1 MSLFEKDTYNASQ
14 IQVLKGLDAVRK
26 RPGMYIGST
35 GIRGLHHLVWEVID
49 NSIDEFLAGYGNIIE
64 VTINDDNSITVED
77 QGRGIPVDIH
87 EETGLP
93 AAELV
98 LTTLHAGG
106 KFNNNS
112 YRVSGGLHGVG
123 VAVVNA
129 LSAELELNTYVNGQE
144 YYQKYQKGVAVT
156 GLINKGSSKKR
167 GTKITFKPDPEIF
180 EIIDF
185 KFETLARRLQE
196 SAFLNKDLTFIL
208 TDKREGNLRQ
218 EKYQYDGGIKAF
230 IEHLNKNRTVLHEE
244 IIYFKENIENID
256 IEIGIQYNDGYNER
270 ILSYANNI
278 FTTDGGYHV
287 TGFKTALT
295 RAINNFAREN
305 KIIKKEE
312 TLSGDDVRE
321 GITAIISVKLPDP
334 QFDGQTKSRLG
345 NIELRSIVE
354 NSVYDH
360 LHLYFDLNPEV
371 ANIIVEKALQ
381 AVRARNASKKARE
394 LTRRKNA
401 LNSNSLPGKLADCTS
416 RKAEESELFIVE
428 GDSAGGSAK
437 QGRNRY
443 FQAILPLKGKI
454 LNVERARLDKILSN
468 TEIATIITALGTG
481 IGEDFDI
488 SKLRYHKIIIMT
500 DADVDGAHIATLIL
514 TLFYRY
520 MPELIEKGHIYLAQP
535 PLYKVS
541 WNKKEQYIYNDEEL
555 SIIRE
560 EIKGNFVIQRYKGLG
575 EMNPEQLWSTTMN
588 PETRKLL
595 RVEINNDIE
604 ADEIFTQLMGS
615 NASLRKDFII
625 NNAELVTGYIKGVFP

>member
-278 FTTDGGYHV
+278 STTDGGYHV

-625 NNAELVTGYIKGVFP
+625 NNAELVKELDI

>member
-1 MSLFEKDTYNASQ
+1 MSLFEEELYNASQ

-64 VTINDDNSITVED
+64 VTINEDNSITVED

-106 KFNNNS
+106 KFDNKS

-123 VAVVNA
+123 IAVVNA
-129 LSAELELNTYVNGQE
+129 LSEELELNTHVNGQE
-144 YYQKYQKGVAVT
+144 YYQKYQKGLPVT
-156 GLINKGSSKKR
+156 KLINKGATKKR
-167 GTKITFKPDPEIF
+167 GTRIRFKPDSEIF

-185 KFETLARRLQE
+185 KYETLSRRLQE
-196 SAFLNKDLTFIL
+196 SAFLNKELTFIL
-208 TDKREGNLRQ
+208 TDKRGETVIE

-230 IEHLNKNRTVLHEE
+230 VEHLNKSRTVLHED
-244 IIYFKENIENID
+244 IIYHTDTIENVE

-278 FTTDGGYHV
+278 ATNDGGYHV

-305 KIIKKEE
+305 RLIKKDE

-321 GITAIISVKLPDP
+321 GLTAVISVKLPDP

-354 NSVYDH
+354 NSVIEF
-360 LHLYFDLNPEV
+360 LSLYFDLNPEV
-371 ANIIVEKALQ
+371 ANKIVEKAIQ
-381 AVRARNASKKARE
+381 AIRARDAAKKARE

-401 LNSNSLPGKLADCTS
+401 LNTHALPGKLADCTS

-454 LNVERARLDKILSN
+454 LNVERARMDRILSN
-468 TEIATIITALGTG
+468 TEIAAIITALGTG
-481 IGEDFDI
+481 IGDDFDI
-488 SKLRYHKIIIMT
+488 KKLRYHKIIIMT

-514 TLFYRY
+514 TLFYRF
-520 MPELIEKGHIYLAQP
+520 MPELIENGHVFLAQP
-535 PLYKVS
+535 PLYRVS
-541 WNKKEQYIYNDEEL
+541 WSKKEKYLYNEQEL
-555 SIIRE
+555 LEFRDQV
-560 EIKGNFVIQRYKGLG
+560 KGNFVIQRYKGLG
-575 EMNPEQLWSTTMN
+575 EMNPEQLWNTTMN

-615 NASLRKDFII
+615 NASLRRDFII
-625 NNAELVTGYIKGVFP
+625 QNAELVKDLDI

>member
-278 FTTDGGYHV
+278 STTDGGYHV

-360 LHLYFDLNPEV
+360 LHLYFDLNLEV

-588 PETRKLL
+588 PET
-595 RVEINNDIE
+595 
-604 ADEIFTQLMGS
+604 
-615 NASLRKDFII
+615 
-625 NNAELVTGYIKGVFP
+625 

>member
-278 FTTDGGYHV
+278 STTDGGYHV

-354 NSVYDH
+354 NFVYDH

-625 NNAELVTGYIKGVFP
+625 NNAELVKELDI

>member
-49 NSIDEFLAGYGNIIE
+49 NSIDEFLAGYGNIID

-278 FTTDGGYHV
+278 STTDGGYHV

-625 NNAELVTGYIKGVFP
+625 NNAELVKELDI

>member
-595 RVEINNDIE
+595 KIEINNDIE
-604 ADEIFTQLMGS
+604 ADEIFTYLMGS
-615 NASLRKDFII
+615 NASLRRDFII
-625 NNAELVTGYIKGVFP
+625 ENADLVRDLDV

>member
-278 FTTDGGYHV
+278 STTDGGYHV

-541 WNKKEQYIYNDEEL
+541 WNKKEQYIYNDEE
-555 SIIRE
+555 
-560 EIKGNFVIQRYKGLG
+560 
-575 EMNPEQLWSTTMN
+575 
-588 PETRKLL
+588 
-595 RVEINNDIE
+595 
-604 ADEIFTQLMGS
+604 
-615 NASLRKDFII
+615 
-625 NNAELVTGYIKGVFP
+625 

>member
-49 NSIDEFLAGYGNIIE
+49 NSIDEFLAGYGNIID

-278 FTTDGGYHV
+278 STTDGGYHV

-354 NSVYDH
+354 NFVYDH

-625 NNAELVTGYIKGVFP
+625 NNAELVKELDI

>member
-278 FTTDGGYHV
+278 STTDGGYHV

-416 RKAEESELFIVE
+416 RKSEESELFIVE

-625 NNAELVTGYIKGVFP
+625 NNAELVKELDI

>member
-1 MSLFEKDTYNASQ
+1 MSLFEEELYNASQ
-14 IQVLKGLDAVRK
+14 IQVIKGLEAVRK

-35 GIRGLHHLVWEVID
+35 GIRGLHHLVWEVVD
-49 NSIDEFLAGYGNIIE
+49 NSIDEFLAGFGNIIE
-64 VTINDDNSITVED
+64 VTINEDNSITVED

-106 KFNNNS
+106 KFDNKS

-129 LSAELELNTYVNGQE
+129 LSEELELHTYVNGYE
-144 YYQKYQKGVAVT
+144 HYQKYQKGVPVT
-156 GLINKGSSKKR
+156 KLINKGPTGKR
-167 GTKITFKPDPEIF
+167 GTKITFRPDPEIF
-180 EIIDF
+180 EVIDF
-185 KFETLARRLQE
+185 KFETLSRRLQE
-196 SAFLNKDLTFIL
+196 SAFLNKELTFIL
-208 TDKREGNLRQ
+208 TDKRGETVIQ

-230 IEHLNKNRTVLHEE
+230 VEHLNKSRTVLHEE
-244 IIYFKENIENID
+244 VIYHTDTIDNIE
-256 IEIGIQYNDGYNER
+256 IEIGLQYNDGYNER

-278 FTTDGGYHV
+278 ATTDGGYHV

-295 RAINNFAREN
+295 RAINNFARDHRL
-305 KIIKKEE
+305 IKKDE

-321 GITAIISVKLPDP
+321 GLTAIISVKLPDP

-354 NSVYDH
+354 NSVYEY
-360 LHLYFDLNPEV
+360 LSLYFDLNQEI
-371 ANIIVEKALQ
+371 ANKIVDKAIQ
-381 AVRARNASKKARE
+381 AIRARNAAKKARE

-401 LNSNSLPGKLADCTS
+401 LNTHALPGKLADCTS

-454 LNVERARLDKILSN
+454 LNVERARMDKILSN
-468 TEIATIITALGTG
+468 AEIAAIITALGTG
-481 IGEDFDI
+481 IGDDFDI
-488 SKLRYHKIIIMT
+488 NKLRYHKIIIMT

-514 TLFYRY
+514 TLFYRF
-520 MPELIEKGHIYLAQP
+520 MPELIEKGHVFLAQP
-535 PLYKVS
+535 PLYRVS
-541 WNKKEQYIYNDEEL
+541 WNKKEKYLYNDQEL
-555 SIIRE
+555 LEFRNKV
-560 EIKGNFVIQRYKGLG
+560 KGNFVIQRYKGLG

-625 NNAELVTGYIKGVFP
+625 NNAELVKELDI